1 MLEFTAIPFS
11 PWSEKAR
18 WALDHHGCDYHEIH
32 HAPVVGEWRL
42 RAQMRR
48 PFGRLTV
55 PVLRDGDRWLTDSF
69 DIARHADAIGH
80 GTTLFPAHAL
90 EEIVHWNRRSEAALA
105 AGRAILMRTWA
116 RTPELAVAALPPGL
130 PRALRPLA
138 LRLGRFRLRAFMAK
152 YGIREDD
159 HSHDEVLREAL
170 EELEKALA
178 GRIHLVGD
186 RFTWADI
193 AMALTL
199 QQVRPVDPR
208 FIVRLPGLPPAGMNV
223 PELESRHAA
232 LFAWRDTLYAR
243 FRGRGAAATADGER
257 APERPLR

>member
-80 GTTLFPAHAL
+80 GTTLFPRTRS
-90 EEIVHWNRRSEAALA
+90 RRSSTGIDAAK
-105 AGRAILMRTWA
+105 RRSRQVA
-116 RTPELAVAALPPGL
+116 R
-130 PRALRPLA
+130 
-138 LRLGRFRLRAFMAK
+138 
-152 YGIREDD
+152 
-159 HSHDEVLREAL
+159 S
-170 EELEKALA
+170 
-178 GRIHLVGD
+178 
-186 RFTWADI
+186 
-193 AMALTL
+193 
-199 QQVRPVDPR
+199 
-208 FIVRLPGLPPAGMNV
+208 
-223 PELESRHAA
+223 
-232 LFAWRDTLYAR
+232 
-243 FRGRGAAATADGER
+243 
-257 APERPLR
+257 